1 MVISQI
7 VEFLKDA
14 VKTAETHKVLDSV
27 IYSEATFGA
36 IYPNLPDDI
45 KGRFNRNA
53 SDSRLDYKKRIQGL
67 ATFMESER
75 VGAGEG
81 LHNSEESSIK
91 ERKSYD
97 NKAHFADGDDFDN
110 NSGCKYCNGKS
121 CKQAWDA
128 LGCLEIYK
136 LQE

>member
-1 MVISQI
+1 
-7 VEFLKDA
+7 
-14 VKTAETHKVLDSV
+14 
-27 IYSEATFGA
+27 
-36 IYPNLPDDI
+36 
-45 KGRFNRNA
+45 
-53 SDSRLDYKKRIQGL
+53 
-67 ATFMESER
+67 MESER

-97 NKAHFADGDDFDN
+97 NQAHFANGDDFDN
-110 NSGCKYCNGKS
+110 NSGCEYCNGKS